1 MRKLEARD
9 SEAMNK
15 WATVLKS
22 RMETGEP
29 YIMYKDNVNKDNP
42 IAYRLNNLECIYD
55 KYLFRN
61 YTIYR

>member
-9 SEAMNK
+9 PESMSR
-15 WATVLKS
+15 WATVLKA

-42 IAYRLNNLECIYD
+42 ISL
-55 KYLFRN
+55 
-61 YTIYR
+61 